1 MWRAA
6 ILTAALGFCGA
17 AALAEAQITSARF
30 DGPTTRYAHG
40 VLGDTVEYGQ
50 LVLETRDGGKRQT
63 VTITLPQDHVFE
75 DLQPRLADVT
85 GDGLPEVVV
94 IETDARQGAALAIYG
109 PKGKLAETPHIGTS
123 NRWLAPIGVADLDGD
138 GAVELAYVD
147 RPHLA
152 KTLRV
157 WRYEAGSLR
166 QIASAKGLTNHKIGW
181 DFIAGG
187 IRGCGEDLEL
197 VTANAGWTRIVATRL
212 QAGQLI
218 SRDLG
223 AYSGPDSLNRAAE
236 CR

>member
-1 MWRAA
+1 MLRAG
-6 ILTAALGFCGA
+6 LFAALTCLSGTMA
-17 AALAEAQITSARF
+17 AADPLILSARF

-40 VLGDTVEYGQ
+40 VLGDAVEYGQ
-50 LVLETRDGGKRQT
+50 LVLEVAEGDARQR

-75 DLQPRLADVT
+75 DLAPRLVDVT
-85 GDGLPEVVV
+85 GNGAPEVVV
-94 IETDARQGAALAIYG
+94 IESDAARGAALAIYNAD
-109 PKGKLAETPHIGTS
+109 GKLAETPHIGTT

-138 GAVELAYVD
+138 GYVELAYID

-157 WRYEAGSLR
+157 WRYADGNLT

-187 IRGCGEDLEL
+187 LRACDDMPEL
-197 VTANAGWTRIVATRL
+197 ITADARWSRIVATRL
-212 QAGQLI
+212 EGDQLM

-223 AYSGPDSLNRAAE
+223 AYTGPESLDRATQCE
-236 CR
+236 